1 MEGYKTTRSD
11 NLITNMER
19 VVGFF
24 KNNKNNEQIWKYDL
38 FLSTYRHAT
47 LPSYNSYH
55 PIVATILH
63 ISSYVDLKKKP

>member
-19 VVGFF
+19 VAGFS

-47 LPSYNSYH
+47 LSSYNSYH
-55 PIVATILH
+55 PTVATILH